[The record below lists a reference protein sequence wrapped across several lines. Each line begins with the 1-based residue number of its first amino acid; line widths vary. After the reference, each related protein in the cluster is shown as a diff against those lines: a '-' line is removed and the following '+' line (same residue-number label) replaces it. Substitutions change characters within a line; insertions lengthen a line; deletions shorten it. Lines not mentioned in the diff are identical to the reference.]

1 MFAGKSRPREDVNID
16 AKSFITSRLRLFGKS
31 KKRGATTLSIT
42 LMTITTLSIATL
54 HGNIKHNVTEYNNA
68 THSRTFL

>member
-1 MFAGKSRPREDVNID
+1 MFAGKSRSREDVNYD

-31 KKRGATTLSIT
+31 KKRGATTLSLT
-42 LMTITTLSIATL
+42 PMTITTLSITTP
-54 HGNIKHNVTEYNNA
+54 HNNIKQNVTEYNNA